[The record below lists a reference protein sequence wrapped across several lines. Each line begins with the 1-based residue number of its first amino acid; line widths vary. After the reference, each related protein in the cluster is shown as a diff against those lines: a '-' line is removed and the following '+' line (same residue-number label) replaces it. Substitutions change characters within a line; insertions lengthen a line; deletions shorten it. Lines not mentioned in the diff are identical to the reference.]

1 MSDMTS
7 SAPVDSAPLVS
18 VPRALL
24 DRLIT
29 TRASVEEH
37 RIVLLIV
44 LLTRTGKA
52 DAAISE
58 DAFATDP
65 MVLDAGKVDGTPIA
79 MPDWPFPALEQ
90 AVAHGTILRFVVES
104 QAGSRNWL
112 LLNTIETARLV
123 ARMADD
129 PDAVPEV
136 FWIDESR
143 PRVHVDKP
151 TVFRLYEQNIG
162 PLTPMIADRLIKALE
177 TYPPDWIESAL
188 EEAVAYNRRNWR
200 YIARILENWAA
211 DGPPNRTNQ

>member
-1 MSDMTS
+1 MTELLPA
-7 SAPVDSAPLVS
+7 APVDSAPLVS

-29 TRASVEEH
+29 SRSSVEEH
-37 RIVLLIV
+37 RIVLLLI

-58 DAFATDP
+58 DAFASDP
-65 MVLDAGKVDGTPIA
+65 AVIDAGKVDGTPIA
-79 MPDWPFPALEQ
+79 MPDWPYPALEQ
-90 AVAHGTILRFVVES
+90 AVAHGTVLRFVVES

-112 LLNTIETARLV
+112 LLNTVQNARLISS
-123 ARMADD
+123 MAED
-129 PDAVPEV
+129 PDSVPEV
-136 FWIDESR
+136 YWIDESR
-143 PRVHVDKP
+143 PRVHVDRP

-162 PLTPMIADRLIKALE
+162 PLTPLIADRLIKALE
-177 TYPPDWIESAL
+177 IYPAEWVESAL

-211 DGPPNRTNQ
+211 DGPPSRTN

>member
-1 MSDMTS
+1 MPELTS
-7 SAPVDSAPLVS
+7 SAPVDSTPLVS

-29 TRASVEEH
+29 TRASVAEH
-37 RIVLLIV
+37 RIV

-58 DAFATDP
+58 DAFATDS

-112 LLNTIETARLV
+112 LLNTVENARLV
-123 ARMADD
+123 ARMAED
-129 PDAVPEV
+129 PGAVPEM

-143 PRVHVDKP
+143 PHVHVDKP

-162 PLTPMIADRLIKALE
+162 PLTPLIADQISRVIE
-177 TYPPDWIESAL
+177 EYPDDWIEDAL
-188 EEAVAYNRRNWR
+188 SEAVAYNRRSWR
-200 YIARILENWAA
+200 YVTRILENWKQQGRQDQ
-211 DGPPNRTNQ
+211 DG

>member
-1 MSDMTS
+1 MPDLPS

-29 TRASVEEH
+29 ARASVEEH
-37 RIVLLIV
+37 RVVLLLV

-65 MVLDAGKVDGTPIA
+65 MVLDAGKVDGTPVA
-79 MPDWPFPALEQ
+79 MPGWPFPALEQ

-104 QAGSRNWL
+104 KAGSRNWL
-112 LLNTIETARLV
+112 LLNTVENARLV
-123 ARMADD
+123 ARMTDD
-129 PDAVPEV
+129 PDSVPEMY
-136 FWIDESR
+136 WIDESR

-177 TYPPDWIESAL
+177 MYPPDWIESAL

-200 YIARILENWAA
+200 YIARILQNWEA
-211 DGPPNRTNQ
+211 DGPPGRTGR